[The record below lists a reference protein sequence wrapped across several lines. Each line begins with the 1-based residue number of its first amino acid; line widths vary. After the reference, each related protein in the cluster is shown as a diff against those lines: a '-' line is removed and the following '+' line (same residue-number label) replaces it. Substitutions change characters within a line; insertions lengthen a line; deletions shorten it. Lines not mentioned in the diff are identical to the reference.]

1 MLYHIAF
8 WALLAGLAGWYG
20 SKTTQWVSLFRT
32 LTLGALTALLAGWG
46 MMAGPMAAKMSIA
59 LRDLLL
65 LGAAGLVFSRAPDW
79 RWTTW
84 AALGVA
90 AGAAFWIRLFWT
102 PDVGRVGEPDFSM
115 TLPADVI
122 YDPKGEWLIELG
134 VPSDITRLKQWA
146 VGKGIDIRGG
156 FYPEAVYE
164 TELDDYLVL
173 NLPAGSEKYWNQWA
187 EELRAQRWVDWLEP
201 NEVVQ
206 VAPLMPARTLPEV
219 NRQLGIND
227 PEAARQW
234 ALTALDMNSLYQ
246 WLDNRKAAPAKKA
259 LIAILDTGVDAK
271 HEDIAAN
278 FISTRSAYDS
288 DAKGHGTHC
297 AGIAAAV
304 TNNGKGIA
312 GWTRS
317 NDFVRVTSIQV
328 LQANGMGTQKTIID
342 GIIEAADR
350 GADVISMSLGGFS
363 NQSRQRAYEQ
373 AVAYAQKHGAIVVA
387 AAGNFNRN
395 AKGFAPANAQG
406 VIAVSALD
414 QNLQRAAFS
423 NYVNEVDMGLAAPGV
438 EIFSTTP
445 GNTYTA
451 HSGTSMAA
459 PFVSGVIG
467 LMKSIKPNLTTR
479 EAYELL
485 NRTGKPTSAGAS
497 TGVLIQPAAAL
508 KALR

>member
-8 WALLAGLAGWYG
+8 WAALAGLAGWYG
-20 SKTTQWVSLFRT
+20 SKTTQWAALFRG
-32 LTLGALTALLAGWG
+32 LTLAALATLLAGWG
-46 MMAGPMAAKMSIA
+46 MMTGPMAAKTTLA

-65 LGAAGLVFSRAPDW
+65 LGVAGLVFSRAPGW

-84 AALGVA
+84 AALGIA
-90 AGAAFWIRLFWT
+90 AGAAFWIRLLWA
-102 PDVGRVGEPDFSM
+102 PDMSRVGGAASSSAA
-115 TLPADVI
+115 PAEANW
-122 YDPKGEWLIELG
+122 DPRGEWLVELG
-134 VPSDITRLKQWA
+134 VSANITRLRQWA
-146 VGKGIDIRGG
+146 IGKNIHVRSG
-156 FYPEAVYE
+156 FGPQRVYE
-164 TELDDYLVL
+164 TKLDDYFVL
-173 NLPAGSEKYWNQWA
+173 NLPDGSEAQWEQWA
-187 EELRAQRWVDWLEP
+187 EELRAQPWVDWLEP
-201 NEVVQ
+201 NEIIQ
-206 VAPLMPARTLPEV
+206 VAPLTPARTLPEL

-227 PEAARQW
+227 PEVSRQW
-234 ALTALDMNSLYQ
+234 ALTALDMNSVYQ
-246 WLDNRKAAPAKKA
+246 WIEGNKVTPAKKA

-271 HEDIAAN
+271 HEDLAAN
-278 FISTRSAYDS
+278 FVSTHIAYDG
-288 DAKGHGTHC
+288 DGKGHGTHC

-328 LQANGMGTQKTIID
+328 LQSNGMGTQKTIID
-342 GIIEAADR
+342 GIIAAADR

-373 AVAYAQKHGAIVVA
+373 AVAYAQKRGAIVVA

-423 NYVNEVDMGLAAPGV
+423 NYVNEVDMGIAAPGV

-451 HSGTSMAA
+451 YSGTSMAA
-459 PFVSGVIG
+459 PFVAGAIG
-467 LMKSIKPNLTTR
+467 LMKSIKPSLTTR

-485 NRTGKPTSAGAS
+485 KRTGKPTSAGAS

-508 KALR
+508 KAMR